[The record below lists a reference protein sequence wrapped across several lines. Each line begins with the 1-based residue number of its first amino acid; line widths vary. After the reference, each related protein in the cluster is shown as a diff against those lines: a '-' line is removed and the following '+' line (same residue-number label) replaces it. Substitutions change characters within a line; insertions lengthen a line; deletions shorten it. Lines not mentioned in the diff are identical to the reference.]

1 MNFRVLLALA
11 AVLVST
17 AQWSSAQDLPT
28 PGDSAPPAGVP
39 TTTLN
44 PAPAQDAA
52 EPGDRSPAPVAPSAI
67 PASPG
72 GGVTF
77 GDAKPANPFTALPRD
92 LKRFFSKDTASVMG
106 LFVPMAGAAYSWDQ
120 AGMHESQ
127 EHLSKQAFEPGNIAG
142 SFLVQT
148 GAALG
153 TWAIGKASGHQKITA
168 VGSDLFRAQI
178 VSQAVVQAGKMAT
191 GRSRPD
197 GSDGR
202 AFPSGHT
209 ASAFAM
215 ASVLERHFGKKAGI
229 PSYAFASYVALA
241 RLSAN
246 KHHMS
251 DVIIGAGIGIAA
263 GRTVTMG
270 LAGAK
275 FDMGVAPTQ
284 GGAAVTFTRR

>member
-1 MNFRVLLALA
+1 MNFRVLPTLA
-11 AVLVST
+11 AVLVTT
-17 AQWSSAQDLPT
+17 AQWASAQDLPAAV
-28 PGDSAPPAGVP
+28 GSAPIAAVAAAAGH
-39 TTTLN
+39 L
-44 PAPAQDAA
+44 AAQVAA
-52 EPGDRSPAPVAPSAI
+52 EPAEPSSGALEPALATAGNPVRFGSPQ
-67 PASPG
+67 
-72 GGVTF
+72 
-77 GDAKPANPFTALPRD
+77 PANPFTSIARD
-92 LKRFFSKDTASVMG
+92 LKRFFSRDTAAVMG
-106 LFVPMAGAAYSWDQ
+106 VFGPAAGVAYPWDY

-127 EHLSKQAFEPGNIAG
+127 EHLSKGAFEPGSIAG
-142 SFLVQT
+142 GFLVQT

-153 TWAIGKASGHQKITA
+153 TWAIGKASGHQKVTA

-178 VSQAVVQAGKMAT
+178 VSQAVVQAGKLAT
-191 GRSRPD
+191 GRRRPD

-215 ASVLERHFGKKAGI
+215 ASVLERHFGKRVAI
-229 PSYAFASYVALA
+229 PSYAFATYVALA

-251 DVIIGAGIGIAA
+251 DVIFGAGIGIAA

-270 LAGAK
+270 LGGAK